1 MVISNLEISR
11 YGGGE
16 KKLFYDYIPFD
27 YLFTDETT
35 PQVIVDIGGM
45 PALCT
50 SLECGYTYET
60 PSAELTDMTVNEDD
74 LTVVIT
80 GTSLPDEIESVVI
93 GSTPCQVTANDAT
106 SISCTLSD
114 PVVFGSHAPIVKDA
128 KGLLPVSD
136 SITPYVVDLVVTGTD
151 PSIDVNPAGQSIT
164 IFGSGF
170 PASLAQIPSTL

>member
-1 MVISNLEISR
+1 MLIWFKDIKHQVGQFELVVVDDNPLTGTSMVISNLEISR

-16 KKLFYDYIPFD
+16 KRLYYDYIPFD

-50 SLECGYTYET
+50 SLDCGYSYEA
-60 PSAELTDMTVNEDD
+60 PSAELTDMTVNEAD

-93 GSTPCQVTANDAT
+93 G
-106 SISCTLSD
+106 
-114 PVVFGSHAPIVKDA
+114 
-128 KGLLPVSD
+128 
-136 SITPYVVDLVVTGTD
+136 
-151 PSIDVNPAGQSIT
+151 
-164 IFGSGF
+164 
-170 PASLAQIPSTL
+170 

>member
-1 MVISNLEISR
+1 MRNKFEVIDTADPYYYKEDGINMLIWFKDIKHQVGQFELVVVDDNPLTGTSMVISNLEISR

-16 KKLFYDYIPFD
+16 KRLYYDYIPFD

-50 SLECGYTYET
+50 SLDCGYSYEA
-60 PSAELTDMTVNEDD
+60 PSAELTDMTVNEAD

-93 GSTPCQVTANDAT
+93 G
-106 SISCTLSD
+106 
-114 PVVFGSHAPIVKDA
+114 
-128 KGLLPVSD
+128 
-136 SITPYVVDLVVTGTD
+136 
-151 PSIDVNPAGQSIT
+151 
-164 IFGSGF
+164 
-170 PASLAQIPSTL
+170 